1 MEAVWPSGC
10 STRLVI
16 WPHVSK
22 PSTLFLTGFILI
34 SVALSSAPCL
44 CFVYNQLVCLRQVWI
59 SNHFTPKSDNLLTFL
74 IISALNL
81 KLRLHVYSGK
91 DFPLKKSSWLLK
103 YSPCQNLKRG
113 LEYHYQRSQVYLG
126 NDSQLKKLLIVK
138 KILFIS
144 TLRELW
150 SITPESEIKVTSIFR
165 KLFSTK
171 KALDG

>member
-1 MEAVWPSGC
+1 MWPSGC

-22 PSTLFLTGFILI
+22 PSTLLITGFILI

-44 CFVYNQLVCLRQVWI
+44 CFVYNQLVCLQQVWI

-74 IISALNL
+74 TISALNL

-91 DFPLKKSSWLLK
+91 DFSLKK
-103 YSPCQNLKRG
+103 YSPCQHLKRG
-113 LEYHYQRSQVYLG
+113 LEYHHQRSQVYLG

-165 KLFSTK
+165 KLFSTE

>member
-1 MEAVWPSGC
+1 MLNRILLTVAVWRLYTVLDTTQTYLVVKVSLFWKAKLHIDKLKVVEAVWPSGC

-22 PSTLFLTGFILI
+22 PSTLLLTGFILI

-74 IISALNL
+74 TISALNL

-91 DFPLKKSSWLLK
+91 DFLL
-103 YSPCQNLKRG
+103 
-113 LEYHYQRSQVYLG
+113 
-126 NDSQLKKLLIVK
+126 
-138 KILFIS
+138 
-144 TLRELW
+144 
-150 SITPESEIKVTSIFR
+150 
-165 KLFSTK
+165 K
-171 KALDG
+171 KALDC